1 MKVVADAMVVIHLA
15 KITVLEKS
23 CDYFKHLVVPPGVYD
38 EILAGKAKGYADARL
53 VEELVVARKLV
64 IGQITDHQLLR
75 RGREFN
81 IQRGEL
87 EALALYW
94 QEGANYLATDDD
106 SVRKKSVLL
115 NVRLVGTPAILLRL
129 YQEKVVGKEKFLQ
142 SLEELKKIGWF
153 SRVVIDKISMEAA

>member
-1 MKVVADAMVVIHLA
+1 MVIIHLA
-15 KITVLEKS
+15 KITVLEDS
-23 CDYFKHLVVPPGVYD
+23 CDYFKHIMVPPGVYD
-38 EILAGKAKGYADARL
+38 EILAGKEKGYADARL

-64 IGQITDHQLLR
+64 IRQMKDHRLLR

-94 QEGANYLATDDD
+94 QEGADYLATDDD

-115 NVRLVGTPAILLRL
+115 NVRLIGTPSILLKL
-129 YQEKVVGKEKFLQ
+129 YQEKVIGKEKLLQ
-142 SLEELKKIGWF
+142 SLVELNKIGWF
-153 SRVVIDKISMEAA
+153 SRVVIDKLSMEAA